1 MLISNTPKSFKD
13 RWQTPIDVFKTLDAE
28 FGFKLDAAADE
39 SNALCKEFLTEQQD
53 ALTCEWNSKG
63 AIFCNPPYSKIMP
76 WVKKAAEQC
85 RKQNQTIV
93 MLLPSD
99 SSTAWFH
106 EALKTSDE
114 VRFITEGRLSF
125 ISAETGKEGKA
136 GNSKG
141 SVLFIW
147 RPWRKLGCRMTYVQR
162 KELLKK
168 GVDRDNRTPI
178 PAKC

>member
-1 MLISNTPKSFKD
+1 MLISHTPKPFKD
-13 RWQTPIDVFKTLDAE
+13 RWRTPIEVFKTLDAE

-39 SNALCKEFLTEQQD
+39 SNTLCKAFLTEQQD
-53 ALTCEWNSKG
+53 ALKCDWNSDG

-76 WVKKAAEQC
+76 WVNKAAEQC

-99 SSTAWFH
+99 TSTAWFY
-106 EALKTSDE
+106 EGLNTADE
-114 VRFITEGRLSF
+114 IRFITEGRLSF
-125 ISAETGKEGKA
+125 VSAETGEQGIS

-147 RPWRKLGCRMTYVQR
+147 RPLEREMCRMTHIR
-162 KELLKK
+162 KKELLPLTI
-168 GVDRDNRTPI
+168 GFST
-178 PAKC
+178 

>member
-1 MLISNTPKSFKD
+1 MLISYTPKPFKD
-13 RWQTPIDVFKTLDAE
+13 RWRTPIEVFKTLDAE

-39 SNALCKEFLTEQQD
+39 SNALCKAFLSEEID
-53 ALTCEWNSKG
+53 ALKCDWNSDG

-76 WVKKAAEQC
+76 WVKKAAEQY
-85 RKQNQTIV
+85 RKQKKTIV
-93 MLLPSD
+93 MLLPSNT
-99 SSTAWFH
+99 STAWFH

-136 GNSKG
+136 GKSKG

-147 RPWRKLGCRMTYVQR
+147 RSWRISACRMTYVQR

-168 GVDRDNRTPI
+168 GVNRDNRTPI
-178 PAKC
+178 LAKC

>member
-13 RWQTPIDVFKTLDAE
+13 RWRTPIEVFKTLDAE
-28 FGFKLDAAADE
+28 FNFKLDAAADE
-39 SNALCKEFLTEQQD
+39 SNALCKKFLTEQQD
-53 ALTCEWNSKG
+53 ALTCDWNSEG

-76 WVKKAAEQC
+76 WVKKAAEQH

-99 SSTAWFH
+99 TSTAWFQEAIKTSH
-106 EALKTSDE
+106 EA
-114 VRFITEGRLSF
+114 RFITEGRLSF
-125 ISAETGKEGKA
+125 ISAETGKEGKT

-162 KELLKK
+162 RELLK
-168 GVDRDNRTPI
+168 R
-178 PAKC
+178 A

>member
-13 RWQTPIDVFKTLDAE
+13 RWRTPVDVFKTLDAE
-28 FGFKLDAAADE
+28 FGFKLDVAADE

-53 ALTCEWNSKG
+53 ALRCDWNSDG

-76 WVKKAAEQC
+76 WVKKAAEQY
-85 RKQNQTIV
+85 RRQNQTIV

-99 SSTAWFH
+99 TSTAWFQEAIKTSH
-106 EALKTSDE
+106 EA
-114 VRFITEGRLSF
+114 RFITEGRLSF

-147 RPWRKLGCRMTYVQR
+147 RPWRRLGCRMTYVQR
-162 KELLKK
+162 KKLLK
-168 GVDRDNRTPI
+168 R
-178 PAKC
+178 A